1 MNDTSFFEHRVILTP
16 KNGIVDE
23 INEYVMSFLPGEE
36 KTNLSCDTSI
46 AKSASG
52 TRPDDVH
59 TSEFFNTIN
68 TPGLLNHKLTLKI
81 EVLVILLQNL
91 DITTGLCNETRL
103 IITKMGIYVLEG
115 KEISGSNVGEKVYIP
130 RLSLTPSDT
139 RIPFKFQ
146 RRQFPISVCCN
157 DY

>member
-81 EVLVILLQNL
+81 KVPVILLQNL
-91 DITTGLCNETRL
+91 DITARLCNETRL

-115 KEISGSNVGEKVYIP
+115 NFCWQMKMVTASK
-130 RLSLTPSDT
+130 RL
-139 RIPFKFQ
+139 Q
-146 RRQFPISVCCN
+146 M
-157 DY
+157 